1 MLLALAAGITGA
13 AAKADEAALLRDFT
27 VCSGRLSAQMEH
39 QWLMSDPGS
48 DHTAALRSG
57 MIALAE
63 AVTPPGR
70 EAAAMAMRIEAK
82 VAQAALLARARDP
95 SGGAAAAQ
103 AARRSAELIDACT
116 ALLTGRAGA

>member
-1 MLLALAAGITGA
+1 MLLAFAAGMTGA
-13 AAKADEAALLRDFT
+13 AARADAPALMRDFT
-27 VCSGRLSAQMEH
+27 MCSGRLSAQMEH
-39 QWLMSDPGS
+39 QWLLSDPAS
-48 DHTAALRSG
+48 DRTAALRSD

-63 AVTPPGR
+63 AVTPPGQ

-95 SGGAAAAQ
+95 GRGPLALQ
-103 AARRSAELIDACT
+103 AARRSSELIAACT